1 MENKKQQN
9 DQGTIAARI
18 FEVHTMKKDTLNPPI
33 SKKSDT
39 ATPKEEQLVFAKSIQ
54 SKQKQEE
61 VNPFLD
67 TQDQLMQKEKETFM
81 SGPKAAPIEKINQS
95 PSDIAKNAALPL
107 KNPMP
112 VKQSKNTLH
121 IVMIVFVVVFLIGA
135 IAFGGYMIM
144 GQRTTDVTEDTL
156 QEQPF
161 TVDDTQQAVI
171 KDAEIY
177 SKDLPNY
184 FSFDVESQ
192 TTKNDIA
199 AELNTI
205 KNNLQQSDI
214 QEPISFIVTDQKEN
228 PVSFHVFAISAGL
241 SIPQEIMASLEEN
254 FEIYAYK
261 DATNGVRFGFA
272 IDIKNVKL
280 LQDNLKIKEND
291 IPNGIAL
298 ILDGMDTA
306 PTAVVFK
313 DSAYNTYAIRYANL
327 DAAET
332 YSVDY
337 TISDQRFVLGT
348 SKSTL
353 RAMLDDIKKGTIA
366 QDKPAGFTY

>member
-9 DQGTIAARI
+9 DQGTTAARI
-18 FEVHTMKKDTLNPPI
+18 FEVHTMKKDALNPPT
-33 SKKSDT
+33 SKKTDI
-39 ATPKEEQLVFAKSIQ
+39 AIPKEEQPAFAKNTQ

-61 VNPFLD
+61 INPFLD
-67 TQDQLMQKEKETFM
+67 TQDPLVQKEKITFM

-135 IAFGGYMIM
+135 IAFGGYMLM
-144 GQRTTDVTEDTL
+144 GQRTADVTDNTL
-156 QEQPF
+156 QEQPSI
-161 TVDDTQQAVI
+161 VDDTQQVAI
-171 KDAEIY
+171 KDTEIY

-192 TTKNDIA
+192 TTKDDIA

-241 SIPQEIMASLEEN
+241 SIPQEVMASLEEN
-254 FEIYAYK
+254 FEIYAYN

-291 IPNGIAL
+291 IPKGIAL

-313 DSAYNTYAIRYANL
+313 DSVYNTYAIRYANL

-353 RAMLDDIKKGTIA
+353 RAMLDDIKRGTIA
-366 QDKPAGFTY
+366 PDAPAGFTY